1 MSQEVIQVSTK
12 VLKAHPRNNE
22 FFDDIQGKEYE
33 QFKQSISQ
41 DGILSPI
48 LVSPDMTVISG
59 HQRLKACKELGID
72 LVPIMIR
79 DDLTDENEK
88 LKLLLAANFGR
99 TKNDDAKQRKIATEY
114 VALCGYKHG
123 EMGRGRK
130 TCAGR
135 TSNLTQDEIAEQLGV
150 STRSLQEM
158 LSIER
163 KLTPEVKEM
172 LDAGIFT
179 KKTANNILTKLT
191 SQEQSELI
199 AALPENVK
207 FTQEQV
213 NTYVEKIKS
222 QENQIAGY
230 EAKMK
235 RVDELKAKIQGL
247 EKELANR
254 PVETVEVKPADYDKI
269 IHDNSEM
276 IKDNTRLTKQYG
288 EKCAELVKLKEQLKT
303 IVESQAKNKHQAKVI
318 DDSIF
323 FCERIDRF
331 IKEVGGYAY
340 LGDYINDLPEKER
353 TAYLK
358 AVNIVEA
365 WAQNIKGSIYDNN
378 PV

>member
-1 MSQEVIQVSTK
+1 MSKEIIQVSTN
-12 VLKAHPRNNE
+12 VLKVHPRNAE
-22 FFDDIQGKEYE
+22 FFDDIQGREYE

-114 VALCGYKHG
+114 VALCGQG
-123 EMGRGRK
+123 QGRPSK
-130 TCAGR
+130 TGAGR
-135 TSNLTQDEIAEQLGV
+135 PITLSQDEIADQLGI
-150 STRSLQEM
+150 STRSLKEM
-158 LSIER
+158 LAIER
-163 KLTPEVKEM
+163 KLTPEVKAM

-191 SQEQSELI
+191 PQEQSELL
-199 AALPENVK
+199 ATLPENVK

-213 NTYVEKIKS
+213 NTYVEKIKT

-235 RVDELKAKIQGL
+235 LVDELKAKIQGL
-247 EKELANR
+247 ETELANR

-269 IHDNSEM
+269 VKNNND
-276 IKDNTRLTKQYG
+276 IKREKTRLSKEYS
-288 EKCAELVKLKEQLKT
+288 ERCKELFELKEQLRLMEAKT
-303 IVESQAKNKHQAKVI
+303 IQKQSADKLI

-323 FCERIDRF
+323 FCAKINSF
-331 IKEVGGYAY
+331 IKDVGGLAY
-340 LGDYINDLPEKER
+340 LADKINDLPQAER
-353 TAYLK
+353 KAYLK
-358 AVNIVEA
+358 AVNIVDA
-365 WAQNIKGSIYDNN
+365 WAQNIKGSITDNIN
-378 PV
+378 Q

>member
-12 VLKAHPRNNE
+12 VLKVHPRNNE

-269 IHDNSEM
+269 IHDNSEINNM
-276 IKDNTRLTKQYG
+276 
-288 EKCAELVKLKEQLKT
+288 VKNALN
-303 IVESQAKNKHQAKVI
+303 SSN
-318 DDSIF
+318 
-323 FCERIDRF
+323 
-331 IKEVGGYAY
+331 
-340 LGDYINDLPEKER
+340 
-353 TAYLK
+353 
-358 AVNIVEA
+358 
-365 WAQNIKGSIYDNN
+365 
-378 PV
+378 

>member
-12 VLKAHPRNNE
+12 VLKVHPRNNE

-33 QFKQSISQ
+33 RFKQSILQ
-41 DGILSPI
+41 DGIISPI

-72 LVPIMIR
+72 LVPM
-79 DDLTDENEK
+79 
-88 LKLLLAANFGR
+88 LAANFGR

-114 VALCGYKHG
+114 VALCGGKHG
-123 EMGRGRK
+123 DNQYK
-130 TCAGR
+130 R
-135 TSNLTQDEIAEQLGV
+135 TSDNHKSTLTQAEIASQLGISV
-150 STRSLQEM
+150 PTLNEM
-158 LSIER
+158 LAIER
-163 KLTPEVKEM
+163 KLTPKIKEL
-172 LDAGIFT
+172 LDTGVFT
-179 KKTANNILTKLT
+179 KTTASKILTKL
-191 SQEQSELI
+191 SPDEQKEL
-199 AALPENVK
+199 AKSLPVDTAL
-207 FTQEQV
+207 TQEQV

-254 PVETVEVKPADYDKI
+254 PVETVEVKPADYDK
-269 IHDNSEM
+269 
-276 IKDNTRLTKQYG
+276 
-288 EKCAELVKLKEQLKT
+288 LVKNNSDMERENARLSREYSERCKELFNLKEQLRLMEAKT
-303 IVESQAKNKHQAKVI
+303 IQKQSADKLI

-323 FCERIDRF
+323 FCAKINSF
-331 IKEVGGYAY
+331 IKDVGGLAY
-340 LGDYINDLPEKER
+340 LADKINDLPEKER
-353 TAYLK
+353 TAYFK

>member
-12 VLKAHPRNNE
+12 VLKVHPRNNE

-114 VALCGYKHG
+114 VALCGNSHG
-123 EMGRGRK
+123 GNRK
-130 TCAGR
+130 
-135 TSNLTQDEIAEQLGV
+135 SNGDNRHLISQDEIAEQLGV
-150 STRSLQEM
+150 SPRTLREM
-158 LSIER
+158 LAIES
-163 KLTPEVKEM
+163 KLTPEIKEL
-172 LDAGIFT
+172 LDTGVFT
-179 KKTANNILTKLT
+179 KTTASKILTKL
-191 SQEQSELI
+191 SPDEQKEL
-199 AALPENVK
+199 AKSLPVDTAL
-207 FTQEQV
+207 TQEQV
-213 NTYVEKIKS
+213 NTYVEKIKA

-235 RVDELKAKIQGL
+235 RVDELKARIQGL

-254 PVETVEVKPADYDKI
+254 PVETVEVKPADYDK
-269 IHDNSEM
+269 
-276 IKDNTRLTKQYG
+276 
-288 EKCAELVKLKEQLKT
+288 LVKNNSDMERENARLSREYSERCKELFNLKEQLRLMEAKT
-303 IVESQAKNKHQAKVI
+303 IQKQSADKLI

-323 FCERIDRF
+323 FCAKINSF
-331 IKEVGGYAY
+331 IKDVGGLAY
-340 LGDYINDLPEKER
+340 LADKINDLPQTER
-353 TAYLK
+353 TAYFK